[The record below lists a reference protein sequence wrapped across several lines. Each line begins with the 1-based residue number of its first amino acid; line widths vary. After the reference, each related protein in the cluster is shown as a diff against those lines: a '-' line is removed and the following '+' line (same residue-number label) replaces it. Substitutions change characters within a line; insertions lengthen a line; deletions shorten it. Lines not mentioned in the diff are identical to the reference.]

1 MAADGSQE
9 LGPGA
14 VLDERYRLT
23 EALASGKAWIGV
35 DTKEDREVLVVEV
48 SSAQAAGLEPALSL
62 VHQHLAQ
69 VLALVEADGRHLL
82 VTERVAGV
90 SLRER
95 LDEIGTKSPVD
106 AVRTALRAADAL
118 TSLHEHGAVHGLVSD
133 RALIIAHDSERAM
146 PVLAF
151 EPPGAGSVS
160 RAPGG
165 DSLAP
170 TVADDAWAVAALLHE
185 MLTGKAPPVTGY
197 ADEGQIGEAGVS
209 DAALRASLFHGLSSD
224 ADSRSRDLRPLR
236 RELARWFVEHAA
248 EETIPPTVRHSKEP
262 PPLPSTNAPQEAAA
276 PFVSTSPAPA
286 KRKSSHLG
294 ALAVGAI
301 GLGLIGGWVFST
313 LKPKKPEVEIVSV
326 PAKPAPP
333 TPASASAIDLTD
345 VPVTGENEGVMEGDK
360 LGSCVAGYLPPDTFG
375 KAPDLAFVCGEAD
388 PRLGAEKLH
397 GAVVSGAP
405 RGQVTDA
412 MKIFAKIGWY
422 DMAAFAVVRA
432 GCCPDAS
439 PLAIPK
445 LSDSCTKMDE
455 SLREVGEAVVAMKP
469 VGPALKKYTE
479 SIHCELNLGRSHV
492 LRRKE
497 RPAGGEDTA
506 FLELVKKLES
516 H

>member
-1 MAADGSQE
+1 VAADGSQE

-14 VLDERYRLT
+14 VLEERFRIK
-23 EALASGKAWIGV
+23 EALAAGKAWLGV
-35 DTKEDREVLVVEV
+35 DIKDDHEVLVIEV
-48 SSAQAAGLEPALSL
+48 SPGQGAALEPALSL
-62 VHQHLAQ
+62 VHQHLAR
-69 VLALVEADGRHLL
+69 VLAIVEHGGRHLL
-82 VTERVAGV
+82 VTEQIPGV

-106 AVRTALRAADAL
+106 AVRMALRAADAL
-118 TSLHEHGAVHGLVSD
+118 TSLHEHGAVHGLVHD
-133 RALIIAHDSERAM
+133 RALIVAHDSERAM

-151 EPPGAGSVS
+151 VPLETIDVS

-165 DSLAP
+165 DPLTP
-170 TVADDAWAVAALLHE
+170 TAADDAWAVAALLHQ
-185 MLTGKAPPVTGY
+185 MLTGKAPPPNGY
-197 ADEGQIGEAGVS
+197 ADEGELADAGVT
-209 DAALRASLFHGLSSD
+209 DAALQASLFHGLSSD
-224 ADSRSRDLRPLR
+224 AESRSRDLRPLR

-262 PPLPSTNAPQEAAA
+262 PPLPSTNAPQDGGA
-276 PFVSTSPAPA
+276 PFVTTSPAPA

-301 GLGLIGGWVFST
+301 GLGLIGGWVFSS
-313 LKPKKPEVEIVSV
+313 LRPKKPEVEIVSV
-326 PAKPAPP
+326 PASPAA
-333 TPASASAIDLTD
+333 PAAPSASAIVLTD
-345 VPVTGENEGVMEGDK
+345 VPVTGENEGVMGGDK
-360 LGSCVAGYLPPDTFG
+360 LGSCVAGYLPPNTFG

-388 PRLGAEKLH
+388 PRVGADKLH

-405 RGQVTDA
+405 KGQVTEA

-432 GCCPDAS
+432 GCCPDAA
-439 PLAIPK
+439 PLTIPK
-445 LSDSCTKMDE
+445 LADSCTKMDE
-455 SLREVGEAVVAMKP
+455 SLREVGDAVVAMKP
-469 VGPALKKYTE
+469 VEPALKKYTD
-479 SIHCELNLGRSHV
+479 SIHCELNLGRSNV
-492 LRRKE
+492 VRRKE